1 MAVTTR
7 FERRPGSEE
16 TLLAL
21 YDAVGAAEELDLEE
35 QAHDEAS
42 WTEVRHLYGLPMDEA
57 DEPHDIPDS
66 SDEELDDAHRVTMP
80 QAIGIIEHLLGGR
93 PMRDGGQSV
102 T

>member
-1 MAVTTR
+1 MTQ
-7 FERRPGSEE
+7 FERRAGSEE

-21 YDAVGAAEELDLEE
+21 YDAVEAAEELDLEE
-35 QAHDEAS
+35 QAHDEAFWS
-42 WTEVRHLYGLPMDEA
+42 EVRVLYGLPSDED
-57 DEPHDIPDS
+57 DEPRDISGS
-66 SDEELDDAHRVTMP
+66 SDEDLDDARRVTMP